1 MLLYIIIF
9 TMTVTNNYWISV
21 ITIVFLTT
29 VNSQRPVHATKIQEG
44 CWSEPQQGWN
54 QAVNLVRSNL
64 NRAHNYVTDQAAQG
78 LQEQA
83 EGLLNAKQPLLLK
96 QMLAAPPLISENPTQ
111 HLRHKPLL
119 TIISSAAQ
127 QLNDHVT
134 HLFVFSSL
142 ITRKNKQKKHNKD
155 RHENKIN
162 QCRRITAVKPEQK
175 SRSCIQKWH

>member
-29 VNSQRPVHATKIQEG
+29 VNSQRPVNATKIQEG

-127 QLNDHVT
+127 QLNNHVT

-142 ITRKNKQKKHNKD
+142 ITKKNIIKTDMKTKS
-155 RHENKIN
+155 IN
-162 QCRRITAVKPEQK
+162 AEE
-175 SRSCIQKWH
+175 